1 MMDDDRRRRRRQLS
15 LAGRSVRNF
24 GECPLV
30 RSSCLLLLLLLLRVL
45 MIAHGLCSLA
55 CCRESSSQGKTGGAR
70 HG

>member
-15 LAGRSVRNF
+15 LADRSVRNF

-30 RSSCLLLLLLLLRVL
+30 RSSCLLLLLRVL
-45 MIAHGLCSLA
+45 IIAHGLCSLA